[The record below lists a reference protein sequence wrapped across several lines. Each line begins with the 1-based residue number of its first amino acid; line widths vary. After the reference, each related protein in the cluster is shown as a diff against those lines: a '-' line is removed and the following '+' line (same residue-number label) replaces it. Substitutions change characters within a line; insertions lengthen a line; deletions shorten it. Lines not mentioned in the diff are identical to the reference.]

1 MTRESEQEAAAFH
14 MVEKRLICHCGGV
27 SAIEYLDM
35 LAKLGVGNAHPGGF
49 GETVEQLKNYPIEKG
64 KRVLEVGCGTGR
76 TACYLAEQGCEVTAV
91 DIRPEMIAKAII
103 RAEKQGVQVQF
114 LVGDVCQLPFEDHT
128 FDVVMVESVTNF
140 ADAQKAVSEY
150 YRVLKSEGKLYDREV
165 IRIKQMSPSVQR
177 ALCSFYGVSKI
188 YSMDEWREL
197 LEKGRFGPVEFSGI
211 HSFPLT
217 MFEDQVQHPDPVH
230 LSDKQSFMDPRIWQI
245 TAKYDELVNKYH
257 SYMGYTLMIG
267 SKE

>member
-1 MTRESEQEAAAFH
+1 
-14 MVEKRLICHCGGV
+14 MVKKRLKCHYGGV

-49 GETVEQLKNYPIEKG
+49 GETIEQLKKYPIEKG

-76 TACYLAEQGCEVTAV
+76 TACFLAEQGCEVTAI
-91 DIRPEMIAKAII
+91 DIRPEMVAKAII
-103 RAEKQGVQVQF
+103 RAEKQGVQVNF
-114 LVGDVCQLPFEDHT
+114 REGDVCQLPFENET

-150 YRVLKSEGKLYDREV
+150 YRVLKSGGKLYDREV
-165 IRIKQMSPSVQR
+165 IRVKNMSTGVHR

-188 YSMDEWREL
+188 YSMEEWRDL
-197 LEKGRFGPVEFSGI
+197 LEGSKFDVDFSGI
-211 HSFPLT
+211 HPFPLT

-245 TAKYDELVNKYH
+245 TARYDELVNKYH

>member
-1 MTRESEQEAAAFH
+1 
-14 MVEKRLICHCGGV
+14 MVEKRMICHYGGA

-49 GETVEQLKNYPIEKG
+49 GETVEQLKKYPIEKG

-76 TACYLAEQGCEVTAV
+76 TACYLAEQGCEVTAI
-91 DIRPEMIAKAII
+91 DIRPEMIAKAKI
-103 RAEKQGVQVQF
+103 RAEKQGAQVDLQ
-114 LVGDVCQLPFEDHT
+114 VADVCELPFEDLS
-128 FDVVMVESVTNF
+128 FDVVLVESVTNF
-140 ADAQKAVSEY
+140 AEAQKAVSEY
-150 YRVLKSEGKLYDREV
+150 FRVLKPGGRLYDREV
-165 IRIKQMSPSVQR
+165 IRVKDMSAGVHR

-188 YSMDEWREL
+188 YSVEEWREL
-197 LEKGRFGPVEFSGI
+197 LVNSQFNPVDFSGI
-211 HSFPLT
+211 HPFPLT

-245 TAKYDELVNKYH
+245 TARYDELVSKYH
-257 SYMGYTLMIG
+257 QYMGYTLMIG

>member
-1 MTRESEQEAAAFH
+1 
-14 MVEKRLICHCGGV
+14 MVEKRLKCFCGGV
-27 SAIEYLDM
+27 CAIEYLDM

-49 GETVEQLKNYPIEKG
+49 GETIEQLKQYPIEKG

-76 TACYLAEQGCEVTAV
+76 TACYLAEQGLEVTAI
-91 DIRPEMIAKAII
+91 DIRPEMVAKAKI
-103 RAEKQGVQVQF
+103 RAEKLGVQVEF
-114 LVGDVCQLPFEDHT
+114 REGDVCQLPFEGAS

-140 ADAQKAVSEY
+140 ADAEKAVAEY
-150 YRVLKSEGKLYDREV
+150 YRVLRPGGKLYDREV
-165 IRIKQMSPSVQR
+165 IRVKPMTAAVHR

-188 YSMDEWREL
+188 YSMEEWREL
-197 LEKGRFGPVEFSGI
+197 LQGSGFAVDFSGS
-211 HSFPLT
+211 HPFPLT

-230 LSDKQSFMDPRIWQI
+230 LSDRQSFMDPRIWQI
-245 TAKYDELVNKYH
+245 TARYDELVGKYH